1 MKLKNLPGSTLFS
14 CICIPALLIFP
25 LSCNATA
32 QLATA
37 INMQAIA
44 VINQQ
49 EADGA
54 QEEATKEATK
64 EASKPETVKDQ
75 AAEDEKRK
83 KYCATARKN
92 LELLRSNT
100 EGRAFTTENGEIVKY
115 SPDQLQ
121 KMIKESEAAEKANCD

>member
-54 QEEATKEATK
+54 QEEATK